1 MMHDI
6 EDIEQERGR
15 LSHRPAAKDAPC
27 VLSAFD
33 LRTSCPVDAFGRRV
47 RSVLDPALHLALSQ
61 PFEGEDLPVGEIP
74 DWFVAACRGGTG
86 PVPDFAARGRERYTD
101 ATGQEPWDLQEWL
114 YQFDPASE
122 FRGWAWWD
130 LTPSGDRR
138 ARIRVDSWGESFF
151 ACDELRWLAHVSGAE
166 DVSGPALVKPAA
178 LVVPEQPPSGGA

>member
-15 LSHRPAAKDAPC
+15 LSNGPAPGHAPP

-33 LRTSCPVDAFGRRV
+33 LRTSCPVDEFGRRV
-47 RSVLDPALHLALSQ
+47 RSVLDPALNLVLSQ

-74 DWFVAACRGGTG
+74 AWFVAACRGGTG
-86 PVPDFAARGRERYTD
+86 PVPDFAARGRERYT
-101 ATGQEPWDLQEWL
+101 AAIGQGPWNLQEWL

-130 LTPSGDRR
+130 LTRSGDRR

-151 ACDELRWLAHVSGAE
+151 ACDELRWLAYVSGAE
-166 DVSGPALVKPAA
+166 DVSGPALVKSAA
-178 LVVPEQPPSGGA
+178 SVLSEQPHSGGA